1 MSTSKYQLLHDESP
15 KDDGRQI
22 FADEQLDA
30 PRSRQS
36 CFRTIVLAIIMFLS
50 GVITTFTVMELRPHS
65 NTSECRGAF
74 AEEKLCKS
82 AEIKMSLTK
91 LTPEALFSTTRGS
104 SV

>member
-1 MSTSKYQLLHDESP
+1 MFIAKYQPLHDESP
-15 KDDGRQI
+15 KGDGRQT
-22 FADEQLDA
+22 FADEQLDT
-30 PRSRQS
+30 PRPRQS
-36 CFRTIVLAIIMFLS
+36 SFRTIVLAIIMFVS
-50 GVITTFTVMELRPHS
+50 GAITAFTVMELRPHS